1 MLRLRHSEN
10 QAVTVDGRVQQVIH
24 GRRRRDVI
32 KLYHHEWS
40 LWLLK
45 SEGSMIISDEARL
58 HGSFGCSAGSDFF
71 PNLTLRPASQPPPE
85 QGGRREGAR
94 GEAIFTTRMCDFPLQ
109 LDSRSQKG

>member
-1 MLRLRHSEN
+1 MLRLRHSEL
-10 QAVTVDGRVQQVIH
+10 QAVTADGRVQQVIQ
-24 GRRRRDVI
+24 GRRRQDVI
-32 KLYHHEWS
+32 KLYHHKWS

-71 PNLTLRPASQPPPE
+71 PNFDTQTCFSTTSRAR
-85 QGGRREGAR
+85 QGGGGWR
-94 GEAIFTTRMCDFPLQ
+94 GEAIFTTRMCDFPLH